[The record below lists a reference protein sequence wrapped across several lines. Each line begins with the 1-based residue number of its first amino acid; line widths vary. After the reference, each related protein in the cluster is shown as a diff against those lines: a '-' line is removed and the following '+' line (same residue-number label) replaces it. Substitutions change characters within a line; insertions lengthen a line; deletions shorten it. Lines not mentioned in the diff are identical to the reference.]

1 MSEKDGGPAFPQT
14 TVVDPTGSWV
24 TVERGA
30 VGLSLRDWFAGQAIT
45 GILAD
50 NEEYGPTVQ
59 EAAET
64 AYKIADAMLK
74 ARTREPRHLVS
85 DVARLMARG
94 TRREG
99 VSDGKAKARTVPT
112 PKLAPLHVAELHTPD
127 DCGASPVRQPRR
139 QPETRTLQAE
149 QRRDI
154 EAEDGAK
161 ASRRLKRCQRL
172 A

>member
-94 TRREG
+94 ARREG
-99 VSDGKAKARTVPT
+99 VSDERPMGR
-112 PKLAPLHVAELHTPD
+112 E
-127 DCGASPVRQPRR
+127 G
-139 QPETRTLQAE
+139 
-149 QRRDI
+149 
-154 EAEDGAK
+154 
-161 ASRRLKRCQRL
+161 
-172 A
+172 